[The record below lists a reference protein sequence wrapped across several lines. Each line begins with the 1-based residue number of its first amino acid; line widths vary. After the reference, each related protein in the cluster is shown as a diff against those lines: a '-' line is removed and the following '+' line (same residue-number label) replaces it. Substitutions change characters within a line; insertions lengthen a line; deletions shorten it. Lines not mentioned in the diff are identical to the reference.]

1 MMERTIIET
10 QEKIISNLE
19 QMRKNDKDIIKL
31 LTDRIT
37 KLEGLLA
44 VGLEYNLEPWDTI
57 TEIHERNVPIT
68 H

>member
-1 MMERTIIET
+1 MIERTIIET

-37 KLEGLLA
+37 KLGGLLA

-57 TEIHERNVPIT
+57 TEIHEREV
-68 H
+68 